1 MYRICLPWQFFFR
14 SRKQKRKNKKKKNLV
29 RTRGME
35 SRGRETQK
43 TVPSGE
49 KAYKKQCPQSV
60 N

>member
-1 MYRICLPWQFFFR
+1 MYRICLPWQFF
-14 SRKQKRKNKKKKNLV
+14 SVLASKKEKKKKNLV

-35 SRGRETQK
+35 SRERETQK

>member
-1 MYRICLPWQFFFR
+1 MPAVAIFFR
-14 SRKQKRKNKKKKNLV
+14 SRKQKRKKKKNLV

-35 SRGRETQK
+35 SRERETQK

>member
-1 MYRICLPWQFFFR
+1 MPALATF
-14 SRKQKRKNKKKKNLV
+14 SVLASKKEKKNLV

-35 SRGRETQK
+35 SRERETQK

-49 KAYKKQCPQSV
+49 KTYKKQCPQSV